1 MKARYMNI
9 YRGKI
14 GRLPADLGEP
24 LPRRLAAGEVRP
36 ATVSAPRR
44 NQPNQQETR
53 LNAQE
58 TRLNFQETKLNQPT
72 RA

>member
-9 YRGKI
+9 YPCKV

-24 LPRRLAAGEVRP
+24 LPQRLEAGEVRP

-58 TRLNFQETKLNQPT
+58 TRLNFQKTRLNQPL